1 MYQVNNFQKPVSVPL
16 PTMYDLPSED
26 LEEPGLPDEFHDFQP
41 KLLRETCV
49 PPTYPASERFVGAD
63 LNLYYDSRHTGWYK
77 RPDWFL
83 CLGVTPGEMQEDLR
97 WSYVI
102 WQEGVAPFLVV
113 ELLPPGTEDED
124 LGRTVRAI
132 GKPPTKWEV
141 YERMLR
147 VPFYVVYDRYE
158 NRLRVFGLQ
167 NGRYQPVALTGAR
180 FWFEELQL
188 GIGVWAGSYQG
199 AVGQW
204 LRWYDATGAW
214 IPTEVEARGK
224 AEQQAQIDAAARGKA
239 EQQVQEAIPRLA
251 GMGLTALQIAAA
263 LSLDVTEVEQGLND

>member
-1 MYQVNNFQKPVSVPL
+1 MYQANHFQKPVAVPL

-26 LEEPGLPDEFHDFQP
+26 PEEPGLPDEFHDFQP

-49 PPTYPASERFVGAD
+49 PPTYPQNERFVGAD

-83 CLGVTPGEMQEDLR
+83 CLGVTPSVTQEELR

-102 WQEGVAPFLVV
+102 WQEGIAPFVVV
-113 ELLPPGTEDED
+113 ELLSPGTEDED
-124 LGRTVRAI
+124 LGRTVREI
-132 GKPPTKWEV
+132 GKPPPKWEV

-158 NRLRVFGLQ
+158 NDLRVFGLQ
-167 NGRYQPVALTGAR
+167 NGRYQPVALTAAR

-188 GIGVWAGSYQG
+188 GLGVWSGSYQG
-199 AVGQW
+199 AEGQW
-204 LRWYDATGAW
+204 LRWYDAADQW
-214 IPTEVEARGK
+214 IATDAEACRSAQQQVEVELEARRS
-224 AEQQAQIDAAARGKA
+224 AQ
-239 EQQVQEAIPRLA
+239 QQVQQESDRADEAQLKADRLA
-251 GMGLTALQIAAA
+251 AKLRALGIDPDAV
-263 LSLDVTEVEQGLND
+263 D

>member
-1 MYQVNNFQKPVSVPL
+1 MYQIKFNKPTSEPL

-26 LEEPGLPDEFHDFQP
+26 PEEPGLPDEFHDFQP

-49 PPTYPASERFVGAD
+49 PPTYPANEIFIGAD
-63 LNLYYDSRHTGWYK
+63 LNLYYDIRHTGWYK

-83 CLGVTPGEMQEDLR
+83 CLGVTPGETQEALR

-113 ELLPPGTEDED
+113 ELLSPGTEDED

-158 NRLRVFGLQ
+158 NILRVFGLQ

-188 GIGVWAGSYQG
+188 GLGVWSGSYQG
-199 AVGQW
+199 TEGQW
-204 LRWYDATGAW
+204 LRWYDAADVW
-214 IPTEVEARGK
+214 IPTEVEARRS
-224 AEQQAQIDAAARGKA
+224 AEQEAQVEVEARRSA
-239 EQQVQEAIPRLA
+239 EQQVQQESDRADEAQLKADRLAAKLRSLGIDPEAI
-251 GMGLTALQIAAA
+251 G
-263 LSLDVTEVEQGLND
+263 